1 MFYKLD
7 WRVTGLASYFP
18 FLGSSHP
25 MFELTVKVRRDSYNR
40 LACRRK
46 FISQDYAAIRNPSP
60 GCAVRSWISRN

>member
-40 LACRRK
+40 LACRRN
-46 FISQDYAAIRNPSP
+46 S
-60 GCAVRSWISRN
+60 